1 MRAENQ
7 VSPSLANRFR
17 GKSLLSPADFQQ
29 RELGELLDLALGQKQ
44 GRLNPGT
51 PLRGKSVALVF
62 FDPSLRTRTS
72 MVIAIQQLG
81 GVPVVLDVGKEAWA
95 LEYLEGVVMDQDKSE
110 HIKEA
115 APVLS
120 QYVDAIGVRCFPKMQ
135 DYGEDRKEMVLKSF
149 QRYAS
154 VPTLN
159 LESSTQH
166 PFQALGDALTIQE
179 KFGTLKRRRVV
190 LAWTKHPK
198 PLPMSVANSFALVAA
213 LFGMDLTI
221 ASPPEYQLDPE
232 IIVQLN
238 ELGRSSG
245 ATVQVCEDLE
255 EACESKEIVYAK
267 SWGSLKY
274 YGRPDQEKKRKSRY
288 RDWTITER
296 LMERTAQG
304 SFMHCLPVRRN
315 VVVEDAVLD
324 GPRSIV
330 VEQSANRL
338 HIQKTLL
345 SLILSDPVSS

>member
-1 MRAENQ
+1 MSVR
-7 VSPSLANRFR
+7 R
-17 GKSLLSPADFQQ
+17 
-29 RELGELLDLALGQKQ
+29 
-44 GRLNPGT
+44 PG
-51 PLRGKSVALVF
+51 
-62 FDPSLRTRTS
+62 
-72 MVIAIQQLG
+72 
-81 GVPVVLDVGKEAWA
+81 A

-255 EACESKEIVYAK
+255 EACE
-267 SWGSLKY
+267 
-274 YGRPDQEKKRKSRY
+274 PRKSSTPRVGGASNIMAG
-288 RDWTITER
+288 RTRKRNGKAGTGTGPITER

-315 VVVEDAVLD
+315 VVVE
-324 GPRSIV
+324 GR
-330 VEQSANRL
+330 RL
-338 HIQKTLL
+338 GWAPAL
-345 SLILSDPVSS
+345 SSLSSRPTGSTSKNATESDSQ

>member
-1 MRAENQ
+1 MESGTH
-7 VSPSLANRFR
+7 VSSSLADRFR
-17 GKSLLSPADFQQ
+17 GQSLFSPADFRR
-29 RELGELLDLALGQKQ
+29 RELIELLDLALAQKQ
-44 GRLNPGT
+44 GRLDPGT

-95 LEYLEGVVMDQDKSE
+95 LEYLEGVVMDQDNAE

-120 QYVDAIGVRCFPKMQ
+120 QYVDAIGVRSFPKMQ
-135 DYGEDRKEMVLKSF
+135 DYREDRQEMVLKSF

-166 PFQALGDALTIQE
+166 PFQALGDALTIKE
-179 KFGTLKRRRVV
+179 KFGSLARRRVT

-198 PLPMSVANSFALVAA
+198 SLPMSVANSFALASA

-232 IIVQLN
+232 IMVQLHD
-238 ELGRSSG
+238 LGRKSG
-245 ATVQVCEDLE
+245 ATVQVCENLE
-255 EACESKEIVYAK
+255 EACEAREIIYAK
-267 SWGSLKY
+267 SWGSLEY

-288 RDWTITER
+288 QDWTITER
-296 LMERTAQG
+296 LMDKTAKG
-304 SFMHCLPVRRN
+304 CFMHCLPVRRN

-338 HIQKTLL
+338 HIQRALL
-345 SLILSDPVSS
+345 SLILSNPVNS